1 MNTKEIR
8 EKADEL
14 EQKLQSLIDDF
25 QKEVN
30 PHEIDVSFIYEITT
44 ISQGRKV
51 VHHSVKVE
59 VKI

>member
-1 MNTKEIR
+1 MNTTEIR
-8 EKADEL
+8 KKADEL

-30 PHEIDVSFIYEITT
+30 PHGVSVS
-44 ISQGRKV
+44 ISAKYFCSEKAEGFRHFV
-51 VHHSVKVE
+51 ESE